1 MFFNKKSMKTI
12 LITGASSGI
21 GYATAK
27 ALAAN
32 NRLILCGRR
41 NEKLLQLKN
50 ELPNTA
56 CFLLNFDVAKKEEV
70 FKSIQNL
77 PKEWQN
83 IDVLINNAG
92 NAHGLASFQDAD
104 LNDLDAMIDSNVKGV
119 IYVTKACLP
128 FLQTSE
134 NAHIINISSIAGKQA
149 YTNGAT
155 YCASKW
161 AVEALTK
168 GMRLDFLPLGIKVTS
183 VAPGAVETE
192 FSLVR
197 FKGDTQKATKVYEG
211 FNPLQAEDIA
221 ETIAF
226 VVNQPKHVQL
236 ADITILPKAQ
246 ADATTILK
254 KL

>member
-134 NAHIINISSIAGKQA
+134 NAHVINISSIAGKQA

>member
-50 ELPNTA
+50 ELANTA

-134 NAHIINISSIAGKQA
+134 NAHVINISSIAGKQA

>member
-1 MFFNKKSMKTI
+1 MKTI

-27 ALAAN
+27 ALASN

-41 NEKLLQLKN
+41 NEKLLQLKA
-50 ELPNTA
+50 ELTNTE
-56 CFLLNFDVAKKEEV
+56 CYLLNFDVAHKDDV
-70 FKSIQNL
+70 FKSFENL

-119 IYVTKACLP
+119 VYVTKACLP
-128 FLQTSE
+128 FLQNSE

-183 VAPGAVETE
+183 IAPGAVETE

-211 FNPLQAEDIA
+211 FDPLKAEDIA

-226 VVNQPKHVQL
+226 AVNQPKHVQL

-254 KL
+254 NNLY

>member
-1 MFFNKKSMKTI
+1 MKTI

-56 CFLLNFDVAKKEEV
+56 CFLLNFDVAQKEEV

>member
-1 MFFNKKSMKTI
+1 MKTI
-12 LITGASSGI
+12 VITGASSGI

-27 ALAAN
+27 ALAKG

-41 NEKLLQLKN
+41 TERLQQLQKELTDTSTLLL
-50 ELPNTA
+50 T
-56 CFLLNFDVAKKEEV
+56 FDVAKKEEV
-70 FKSIQNL
+70 FAAFATL
-77 PKEWQN
+77 PEEWKN

-92 NAHGLASFQDAD
+92 NAHGLARFQDAD
-104 LNDLDAMIDSNVKGV
+104 LADLEAMIDINIKGV

-128 FLQTSE
+128 FLEKSK
-134 NAHIINISSIAGKQA
+134 NAHIINLSSIAGKQVYA
-149 YTNGAT
+149 NGTT

-197 FKGDTQKATKVYEG
+197 FKGDEKIAKKVYEG
-211 FNPLQAEDIA
+211 YIPLKAEDVA
-221 ETIAF
+221 ETLTF
-226 VVNQPKHVQL
+226 VVNQPEHVQL

-246 ADATTILK
+246 ADGITFLK
-254 KL
+254 TSDFND

>member
-56 CFLLNFDVAKKEEV
+56 CFLLNFDVAQKEEV

-226 VVNQPKHVQL
+226 AVNQPKHVQL